1 MVSRNNP
8 SDKQFTRQELAVYN
22 GQDGRPS
29 YVAVDGIVYD
39 VSSSVLWFDGAHQ
52 GEHTAGDDLTEELE
66 YAPHEKDVLANYPVV
81 GVLRD

>member
-1 MVSRNNP
+1 M
-8 SDKQFTRQELAVYN
+8 
-22 GQDGRPS
+22 
-29 YVAVDGIVYD
+29 AVDGIVYD